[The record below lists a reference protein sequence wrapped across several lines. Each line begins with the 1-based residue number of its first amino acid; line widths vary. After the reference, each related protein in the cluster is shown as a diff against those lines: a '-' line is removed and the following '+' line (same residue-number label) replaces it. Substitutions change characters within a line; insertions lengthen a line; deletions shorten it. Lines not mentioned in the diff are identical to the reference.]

1 MQCMFEEDA
10 RDSLIKYLGYVQ
22 TEEKVEEKEE
32 EKEEEKKEV
41 AASITAED
49 LFASAPMTPSA
60 EAQETVQESKETPKE
75 TSSSPV
81 TSPRCWTRRGTCGVG
96 GGAEAACD
104 RGRLRRRGGGVFPLR
119 AFRRRAGDRD
129 VGRRGA
135 GGADDGRR
143 AGAN

>member
-1 MQCMFEEDA
+1 MQFEEDA

-60 EAQETVQESKETPKE
+60 EAQETVPQRMESSE
-75 TSSSPV
+75 
-81 TSPRCWTRRGTCGVG
+81 RWRRG
-96 GGAEAACD
+96 
-104 RGRLRRRGGGVFPLR
+104 LRQRSDDS
-119 AFRRRAGDRD
+119 FR
-129 VGRRGA
+129 
-135 GGADDGRR
+135 
-143 AGAN
+143 